1 VAGRQLP
8 REAAFCPRY
17 RACATQVKLEAQYDI
32 MCDVSSPVQGS
43 TGGRERNGKT
53 SSDPARQQRGRDRH
67 GLCDND
73 SIAAIVA
80 LVARNAV
87 PTMYEQREFVMAG
100 GLMSYGTSLTEASR
114 QVGVIP
120 AAFSRAKNPPPCL
133 YCSWRKD
140 TRSRGARRLGSRC
153 GRGDQIGRILAG

>member
-1 VAGRQLP
+1 MT
-8 REAAFCPRY
+8 Y
-17 RACATQVKLEAQYDI
+17 RAQFKEVQAAASEAGQQVQILRASNEAEIDTAFATMTQSRAAALLVGA
-32 MCDVSSPVQGS
+32 
-43 TGGRERNGKT
+43 
-53 SSDPARQQRGRDRH
+53 DPLFLTRH
-67 GLCDND
+67 DHV
-73 SIAAIVA
+73 VA
-80 LVARNAV
+80 LAARDAI
-87 PTMYEQREFVMAG
+87 PTIYEQREFVMAG

-133 YCSWRKD
+133 YCSGQVRVRDQPQNRED